1 MIKSKRLKNLKLL
14 KQKKLNKLTIEI
26 NTLNSEI
33 EKSNGLKKKLEKI
46 KGNSFTEEKYNSS
59 MNIMYKYEFDRKILE
74 QIDICENRVLFL
86 KKELLRSKNKLGKI
100 ISQKKLIEEKIKF
113 SLPDPDKLFNCK
125 SLEPLFE
132 VSASMM
138 INFLSISKKGF
149 TESDPI

>member
-1 MIKSKRLKNLKLL
+1 MIKTQRLKNLKLL

-33 EKSNGLKKKLEKI
+33 KKSNGLKKKLEKI
-46 KGNSFTEEKYNSS
+46 KDNSFTEEKYNSS

-74 QIDICENRVLFL
+74 QIEVCENRVLFL

-113 SLPDPDKLFNCK
+113 SFLEELRIKEEKLLRATPAFRK
-125 SLEPLFE
+125 
-132 VSASMM
+132 
-138 INFLSISKKGF
+138 I
-149 TESDPI
+149 

>member
-33 EKSNGLKKKLEKI
+33 KKSNSLKNKLEKI
-46 KGNSFTEEKYNSS
+46 KNNSFTEKKYNSS

-74 QIDICENRVLFL
+74 QIDLCENRVLFL

-113 SLPDPDKLFNCK
+113 SFLEELRVKEEKLLRVTPAFRK
-125 SLEPLFE
+125 
-132 VSASMM
+132 
-138 INFLSISKKGF
+138 I
-149 TESDPI
+149 

>member
-33 EKSNGLKKKLEKI
+33 KKSNSLKNKLEKI
-46 KGNSFTEEKYNSS
+46 KNNSFTEEKYKSS

-74 QIDICENRVLFL
+74 QIDVCENRVLFL
-86 KKELLRSKNKLGKI
+86 KKELLRSKNKLGQI

-113 SLPDPDKLFNCK
+113 SFLEELKVKEEKLNINITKRLFNYN
-125 SLEPLFE
+125 SLHKLLLEF
-132 VSASMM
+132 S
-138 INFLSISKKGF
+138 FL
-149 TESDPI
+149 

>member
-33 EKSNGLKKKLEKI
+33 KKSNGLKKKLEKI
-46 KGNSFTEEKYNSS
+46 KNNSFTEEKYNSS

-74 QIDICENRVLFL
+74 QIEICENRVLFL
-86 KKELLRSKNKLGKI
+86 KKELLRSKNKLGQI

-113 SLPDPDKLFNCK
+113 SFLEEFRVKEEKLIKATPAFRK
-125 SLEPLFE
+125 
-132 VSASMM
+132 
-138 INFLSISKKGF
+138 I
-149 TESDPI
+149 

>member
-33 EKSNGLKKKLEKI
+33 KKSNSLKNKLEKI
-46 KGNSFTEEKYNSS
+46 KNSSITEEKYKSS

-86 KKELLRSKNKLGKI
+86 KKELLRAKNKLGQI
-100 ISQKKLIEEKIKF
+100 ISQKKLIEKKIKF
-113 SLPDPDKLFNCK
+113 IFLQELQVKEEKLLRNAPVFRK
-125 SLEPLFE
+125 S
-132 VSASMM
+132 
-138 INFLSISKKGF
+138 
-149 TESDPI
+149 